1 MGANTHYAAKNKGFA
16 LLFLLLGV
24 IVMIVGYYL
33 VINPKPSSDSLQAQ
47 EQEPEKYPWVEK
59 NRIKQ
64 ETEDIRKPE
73 PEQPQI
79 EKTTIYEA
87 LLKKDNDERGFVL
100 IKVDPTGLVEVR
112 WAGSYMTAKPRMEF
126 QVISSSATGNIDPSK
141 IYEDE
146 VDIDYEKLYIITKGR
161 FSILETNYE
170 NGKIRKTSG
179 LLYLTGWLDKKQQI
193 KGYVSITSDKNNVKV
208 FDYIAE
214 KTNIISLPK
223 NVSFKDIIKMGLGN

>member
-1 MGANTHYAAKNKGFA
+1 MGANAHYAAKNKGFA

-33 VINPKPSSDSLQAQ
+33 VMNPKPNSDSLQAQ
-47 EQEPEKYPWVEK
+47 KQEPEKYPWVEK

-64 ETEDIRKPE
+64 KTEDIRKPE

-79 EKTTIYEA
+79 EKAIIYRA
-87 LLKKDNDERGFVL
+87 AVKKDNDKRGVVL

-112 WAGSYMTAKPRMEF
+112 WGGSYMTAKPRMEF

-146 VDIDYEKLYIITKGR
+146 VNIDYEKLYIITKGR

-170 NGKIRKTSG
+170 NGKVRKTSG

-214 KTNIISLPK
+214 KTNLMFLPGK
-223 NVSFKDIIKMGLGN
+223 PSIFNLIK